1 MATFT
6 RQPFAPLDGARL
18 QSLTSLKN
26 RQNALPVAS
35 IKRKASE
42 VDTDDFENVDPT
54 LFSKRPKG
62 ADDKSDFT
70 KDFFKPSGG
79 FILTKAATPITKDA
93 TPKFSSLPSTTA
105 ARPRTILKPKSARL
119 SSLNTRIS
127 QQPTSSPLTAPA
139 GRSPTR
145 GSKRIGILGKRRTQR
160 VDPPAFKLG
169 GIGGAPFSLDA
180 ALRGTIPSY
189 SGSSSLDS
197 KPTSSFGQDD
207 GLKSSWF
214 FEIHEDTPE
223 QEMTNLLQHSTCT
236 LDISSD
242 EESER
247 RASRDRAEGRDK
259 ENIPPPD
266 DVSQTSARARNAAAA
281 ALEDDDKMALDKARG
296 PLVEMNVA
304 DYYAEGCDE
313 STVFLVPDD
322 EDYED
327 AETVVGGD
335 EEVPHLL
342 TEDENPEPEQPAL
355 RVALA
360 EESFEFAPKVDV
372 PEVSIDAL
380 MGRDDPAAKAA
391 VLEPIE
397 GTGESFVL
405 WESQS
410 ANDPASPRDVPEM
423 EDPQAVGL
431 ENEPPIITVDG
442 KSESDVAQA

>member
-1 MATFT
+1 MTTFT

-26 RQNALPVAS
+26 RQNALPAAS

-42 VDTDDFENVDPT
+42 VDTDDFENLDPT
-54 LFSKRPKG
+54 LFSKRSKG
-62 ADDKSDFT
+62 ADGINDLN
-70 KDFFKPSGG
+70 KDFFKPSTS
-79 FILTKAATPITKDA
+79 FLLTKSATPITKDV
-93 TPKFSSLPSTTA
+93 TPKFSSPALSA
-105 ARPRTILKPKSARL
+105 SKPRTILQPKSARL
-119 SSLNTRIS
+119 NSLNTRIT
-127 QQPTSSPLTAPA
+127 QQSTSSTLTAPA

-160 VDPPAFKLG
+160 LDPPSFNIG
-169 GIGGAPFSLDA
+169 GLGGAPFSLDA
-180 ALRGTIPSY
+180 ALKGTIPSY
-189 SGSSSLDS
+189 SSSSSLK
-197 KPTSSFGQDD
+197 KPAAQEDD
-207 GLKSSWF
+207 ILKSSWF
-214 FEIHEDTPE
+214 FDIHEDTPE

-247 RASRDRAEGRDK
+247 RASRERAEGRDK

-296 PLVEMNVA
+296 PLLEMNVA

-313 STVFLVPDD
+313 STVFLVSD
-322 EDYED
+322 EEDFDD
-327 AETVVGGD
+327 AETVVASSEEAPQLPD
-335 EEVPHLL
+335 EDAPA
-342 TEDENPEPEQPAL
+342 PEKTTL

-360 EESFEFAPKVDV
+360 EDSFEFAPKVELPDL
-372 PEVSIDAL
+372 EVSIDAL
-380 MGRDDPAAKAA
+380 MGRDDPSAEAA

-410 ANDPASPRDVPEM
+410 ANDPASPRDVPEG
-423 EDPQAVGL
+423 EELEPVGL
-431 ENEPPIITVDG
+431 ENEVPAVVAEDTCETVA
-442 KSESDVAQA
+442 VQV